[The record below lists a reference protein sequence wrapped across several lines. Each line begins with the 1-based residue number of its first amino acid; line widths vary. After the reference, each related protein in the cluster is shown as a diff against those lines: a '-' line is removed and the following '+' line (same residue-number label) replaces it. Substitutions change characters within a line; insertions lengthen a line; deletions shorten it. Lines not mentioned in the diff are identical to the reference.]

1 MNMPQGTGKKFY
13 SLRSLSRDLR
23 PLAPILCGLFI
34 AVLIELLAPF
44 LLPRGISLTITVV
57 SFLIIYI
64 IIIVIFIIMIFS
76 DKLRS
81 GILRD
86 VVNSIKN
93 SIKSHPGYFFPP
105 FMLLMALGFTFLLSD
120 FLYKFLCMSSISEL
134 LQFYPILFAGAITST
149 SIMFA
154 VTYWVANRAENIA
167 ELAVTIQ
174 NIKIFAMT
182 NYILVLF
189 LVFAPLS
196 IIPSPSNSTSISI
209 PCSALYYISALLLY
223 PFGLTA
229 SIVQALIILDVL
241 AVALRHELSEK

>member
-1 MNMPQGTGKKFY
+1 MNMLQRIKKKFY

-23 PLAPILCGLFI
+23 PLAPILYGPVI
-34 AVLIELLAPF
+34 AMVIACLASPFSPLKILL
-44 LLPRGISLTITVV
+44 RISLAVF
-57 SFLIIYI
+57 SIIYI
-64 IIIVIFIIMIFS
+64 IIIVVVF
-76 DKLRS
+76 KA
-81 GILRD
+81 ILDSRPLN
-86 VVNSIKN
+86 VSNSL
-93 SIKSHPGYFFPP
+93 KSHPDYFFPL
-105 FMLLMALGFTFLLSD
+105 FMLLMAFGFTFLLSD
-120 FLYKFLCMSSISEL
+120 LLYKFLRMSSISEL